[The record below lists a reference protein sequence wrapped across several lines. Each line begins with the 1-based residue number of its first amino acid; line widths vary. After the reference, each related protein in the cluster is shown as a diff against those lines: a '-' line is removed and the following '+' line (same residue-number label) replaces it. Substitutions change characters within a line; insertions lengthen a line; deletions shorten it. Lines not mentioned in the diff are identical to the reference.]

1 MSNSDVNGIDQ
12 EIDPVP
18 IDQEIDPVVDDDFPR
33 IGEAEPSLPLPPE
46 QDELPEGEQPE
57 PEPLEE
63 L

>member
-1 MSNSDVNGIDQ
+1 MTSSEPNDVDHD
-12 EIDPVP
+12 IDPVL
-18 IDQEIDPVVDDDFPR
+18 DDSFPR
-33 IGEAEPSLPLPPE
+33 ISEAELSLPLPPE